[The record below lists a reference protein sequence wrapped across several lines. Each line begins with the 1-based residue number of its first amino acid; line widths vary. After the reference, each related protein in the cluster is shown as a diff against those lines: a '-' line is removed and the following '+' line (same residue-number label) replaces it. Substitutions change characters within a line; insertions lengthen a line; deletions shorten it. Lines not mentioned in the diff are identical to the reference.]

1 MTPSADSDPFLSEI
15 NDPDQDPLGFFPSE
29 HERTTANRSGI
40 AVQSVLRRL
49 APLKTAPQTLLRFA
63 AGAYRAA
70 QARVSFLSRVSA
82 WRFPAER
89 LPGWRLPTALS
100 ALRRSEWPFRVWH
113 FPEWRHAGLP
123 ARLAA
128 GGREVRTAARQ
139 IAARASISTIAA
151 SAFACGI
158 VVGGSAVWL
167 SGASRHV
174 SAGTT
179 ALPQTP
185 RDSTQTAVLPT
196 NPSRT
201 VLAVE
206 ARTARPGTSGTNR
219 SSSSRPPLFRG
230 SLIVNSR
237 PTGARVFLNGRS
249 VGTTPLVLRN
259 QAAGSRAVR
268 VALDGY
274 ESWSSAVQVVANTE
288 TRLRAE
294 LKLERPAPQ
303 P

>member
-1 MTPSADSDPFLSEI
+1 M
-15 NDPDQDPLGFFPSE
+15 
-29 HERTTANRSGI
+29 
-40 AVQSVLRRL
+40 
-49 APLKTAPQTLLRFA
+49 
-63 AGAYRAA
+63 
-70 QARVSFLSRVSA
+70 
-82 WRFPAER
+82 
-89 LPGWRLPTALS
+89 
-100 ALRRSEWPFRVWH
+100 
-113 FPEWRHAGLP
+113 
-123 ARLAA
+123 
-128 GGREVRTAARQ
+128 
-139 IAARASISTIAA
+139 AARASISTITV

-167 SGASRHV
+167 SGASRHE

-179 ALPQTP
+179 ASQQTP
-185 RDSTQTAVLPT
+185 RDGTPTAVFPT
-196 NPSRT
+196 IPSRT
-201 VLAVE
+201 VLATAAVE
-206 ARTARPGTSGTNR
+206 ARTARPSTSGANP
-219 SSSSRPPLFRG
+219 SSASRPPLFRG

-249 VGTTPLVLRN
+249 VGTTPLVLKN

-294 LKLERPAPQ
+294 LKLQRPALQ